1 MPPLTR
7 SPPPP
12 AVTLDAADNPQ
23 VSFKVA
29 LPAMTAAAYP
39 GGASI
44 LVADHRSI
52 IAQAASLPSTEYVKS
67 SINSG
72 NVARRRRTLLQS
84 AGGVTLDTTVWF
96 PANWG
101 SLAGTFPNQTS
112 LDALVFNL
120 RYLPRLALE
129 LDSYPNFNA
138 TGATVSGLACTVSTP
153 SLDSSEDSGGDSSG
167 SSPGAAAAPTI
178 VQVTLAS
185 NTSTVTSTFDI
196 AKLSASNKDPPIISI
211 DGDTILDFPAST
223 TDAFSEAPLTV
234 YDTVDAYNVAL
245 QRTYRLCKLPRGG
258 RTALAIGPGAGDVDV
273 TGFQCFGASSSRAD
287 SVDRRRP
294 NKNGEAFLIEY
305 RAYNSRNISATPK
318 RRVVFITDACADSG
332 ESYCFTLGRCSVG
345 NQCLNVTRSSIGSS
359 SGSSGGSSS
368 NRAVL
373 AVPTDTTPPKLALLG
388 AGRAAISP
396 SGEPLM
402 IDEVLYGSDWS
413 DPGAIAS
420 DVNEFGRSVDITGR
434 IQAFGVAAVNTL
446 SATPPADLYGYLV
459 RYQVSDAAG
468 LVAPDAWRLVKVVC
482 KATEAYCVD
491 QDGNRGCSV
500 NGVCGLGD
508 STGLFGDSSSGNTTT
523 TSDTTTTTTTTT
535 ANTATTTTTD
545 TTMDPSALEEW
556 EPSSDALAPRIAL
569 NGDRR
574 VEINQLANFDRCAKV
589 ADFRA
594 DCDKGVRS
602 VDPKEGNLERQVLVC
617 GQPFLPP
624 AGQAQV
630 PLLLGCNISNL
641 LAGEY
646 NITYSVTN
654 SAGRTASTWRQLVIA
669 SVCPA
674 GERLCADKVTCANYA
689 NDLGCDSALDTI
701 SGSTQAADDVP
712 PAITLITTDEVP
724 QTLRIKRGFSYVLCN
739 GTMPTP
745 DSPCELGATALDPD
759 GQPGAQNLTG
769 AIIACPPT
777 ACISATGCT
786 ATELKSY
793 MLSQRG
799 LAGCGLD
806 PLAPVGT
813 DYVIDLWVWDAGR
826 KANAT
831 TRRSVSIVEPCPAT
845 NGVTYEFCTDPSGT
859 ALDTISGSTQAA
871 DDVPPAITLITTD
884 EVPQTLRIKRGFSY
898 VLCNGTMPTPDSP
911 CELGATALDP
921 DGQPGAQNLTGAI
934 IACPPTACISATGC
948 TATELKSYMLSQRGL
963 AGCGLDPLAPVGT
976 DYVIDLWVW
985 DAGRK
990 ANATTR
996 RSVSIVEPCP
1006 ATNGVTYEF
1015 CTDPSG
1021 TFFCSPVPCVQANA
1035 LQPPVSYAPALAV
1048 LPDVSYVEYG
1058 KVPPMYLGP
1067 CTSLNDT
1074 AACSAWAFGLTVFS
1088 DGRRLVSDLT
1098 AAISVMAQVSC
1109 TQQGDSQQ
1117 CTTCT
1122 LDALHTVLGCPPGT
1136 YTFRFAVENDVGV
1149 ATTDRTVHVFYK
1161 SSTRGSFTP
1170 GAPSANASQV
1180 AEAAASLNASVVLL
1194 AAAPSVFALPALLE
1208 NNVSS
1213 SYTDAM
1219 SYAVDRLST
1228 LGLDSSDVQL
1238 LRASVVPAA
1247 GDTFA
1252 LLVAAEVFTYLPSAV
1267 HHGPARE
1274 FAAYAALLSGNA
1286 TFRAEQLL
1294 LTIGYNASSGSVVLP
1309 GDGDVSSRRRRLA
1322 IGRQADGSLG
1332 AAKPT
1337 GRNAAA
1343 LVAGLVYDGTCSD
1356 GGSCTS
1362 AAELYGGEAPQP
1374 PPLDGGSTA
1383 AVEALVVELLGG
1395 AASPA
1400 GAALLRRRAL
1410 LLPQV
1415 RAEDVAA
1422 ALHLRP
1428 STSGDAAQKPGGAG
1442 NGGRRL
1448 RDTTS
1453 SSVGSSLG
1461 AVGGVQTTDYTA
1473 TSTPD
1478 AATAYASALAALVS
1492 AMSAQ
1497 VSALLADATVLSA
1510 RVNSS
1515 LGDGPMGVEDRQTAD
1530 TIAAYTTLE
1539 DAWNAAETSTLA

>member
-1 MPPLTR
+1 
-7 SPPPP
+7 
-12 AVTLDAADNPQ
+12 
-23 VSFKVA
+23 
-29 LPAMTAAAYP
+29 
-39 GGASI
+39 
-44 LVADHRSI
+44 SI
-52 IAQAASLPSTEYVKS
+52 IAQTASLPSTEYVKS

-84 AGGVTLDTTVWF
+84 AGGVTLDTTVRHSASAAIIAYVQAHTCSVVWF

-101 SLAGTFPNQTS
+101 SLVGTFPNQTS

-129 LDSYPNFNA
+129 LASYPNFNA

-153 SLDSSEDSGGDSSG
+153 SLDAGEDSGGDSSG
-167 SSPGAAAAPTI
+167 SSPGASAAPTI
-178 VQVTLAS
+178 VQVTLAP

-196 AKLSASNKDPPIISI
+196 AKLSASNKDPPTISI

-223 TDAFSEAPLTV
+223 TEAFSEGPVTV

-258 RTALAIGPGAGDVDV
+258 RAALVVGPGPGDVDMS
-273 TGFQCFGASSSRAD
+273 GLQCPAASSSRAD

-305 RAYNSRNISATPK
+305 RAYNSRNISATLK
-318 RRVVFITDACADSG
+318 HRVIFITDACIDSG

-345 NQCLNVTRSSIGSS
+345 NQCVNVTLASVGSS
-359 SGSSGGSSS
+359 SGSSNGAGSSGDGGSSGGGSS
-368 NRAVL
+368 NRVSL

-388 AGRAAISP
+388 TGRAAISP

-413 DPGAIAS
+413 DPGATAS

-434 IQAFGVAAVNTL
+434 IQAYGVAAVNTL
-446 SATPPADLYGYLV
+446 SATPPADMYGYLV

-491 QDGNRGCSV
+491 QDGNRECTI
-500 NGVCGLGD
+500 NGACGLGD
-508 STGLFGDSSSGNTTT
+508 SAGLFTDSSSGDGSSSSTTT

-535 ANTATTTTTD
+535 TTNTTTNNNTT
-545 TTMDPSALEEW
+545 TDPSALEQW
-556 EPSSDALAPRIAL
+556 EPSSDPLAPRIAL

-589 ADFRA
+589 AAFRA
-594 DCDKGVRS
+594 DCDKGVRC

-641 LAGEY
+641 VAGEY

-654 SAGRTASTWRQLVIA
+654 SVGRTASTWRQLVIV

-674 GERLCADKVTCANYA
+674 GERLCADKISCSNGGACSSE
-689 NDLGCDSALDTI
+689 LSAG
-701 SGSTQAADDVP
+701 SSSNSTQAAVDLP
-712 PAITLITTDEVP
+712 PAITLITTDAVP

-739 GTMPTP
+739 GTVPTL

-777 ACISATGCT
+777 ACISAKGCT
-786 ATELKSY
+786 ATELNSY

-826 KANAT
+826 KANTT
-831 TRRSVSIVEPCPAT
+831 TRRSVSIT
-845 NGVTYEFCTDPSGT
+845 
-859 ALDTISGSTQAA
+859 
-871 DDVPPAITLITTD
+871 
-884 EVPQTLRIKRGFSY
+884 
-898 VLCNGTMPTPDSP
+898 
-911 CELGATALDP
+911 
-921 DGQPGAQNLTGAI
+921 
-934 IACPPTACISATGC
+934 
-948 TATELKSYMLSQRGL
+948 
-963 AGCGLDPLAPVGT
+963 
-976 DYVIDLWVW
+976 
-985 DAGRK
+985 
-990 ANATTR
+990 
-996 RSVSIVEPCP
+996 EPCP

-1021 TFFCSPVPCVQANA
+1021 TFFCSPVPCAQANA
-1035 LQPPVSYAPALAV
+1035 LKPPVSYAPTLAV
-1048 LPDVSYVEYG
+1048 LPDVSYIEYG

-1088 DGRRLVSDLT
+1088 DGRRLVTDLT

-1136 YTFRFAVENDVGV
+1136 YTFRFSVENDIGV

-1161 SSTRGSFTP
+1161 SSTRGFFTP
-1170 GAPSANASQV
+1170 GAPSANSSQV
-1180 AEAAASLNASVVLL
+1180 AEAAASLNASVALL

-1213 SYTDAM
+1213 SYTDAI

-1238 LRASVVPAA
+1238 LSASVVPAA

-1274 FAAYAALLSGNA
+1274 FAAYAALLASNT

-1322 IGRQADGSLG
+1322 VGRQADGSLG
-1332 AAKPT
+1332 ATNPI

-1343 LVAGLVYDGTCSD
+1343 LVAGLAYDGTCSD
-1356 GGSCTS
+1356 GGSCTA

-1383 AVEALVVELLGG
+1383 AVEALV
-1395 AASPA
+1395 
-1400 GAALLRRRAL
+1400 
-1410 LLPQV
+1410 
-1415 RAEDVAA
+1415 RAEDAAA
-1422 ALHLRP
+1422 ALHLRAG
-1428 STSGDAAQKPGGAG
+1428 TSGDVAPKLGGAG
-1442 NGGRRL
+1442 SGGRRL

-1461 AVGGVQTTDYTA
+1461 
-1473 TSTPD
+1473 
-1478 AATAYASALAALVS
+1478 
-1492 AMSAQ
+1492 
-1497 VSALLADATVLSA
+1497 
-1510 RVNSS
+1510 
-1515 LGDGPMGVEDRQTAD
+1515 
-1530 TIAAYTTLE
+1530 
-1539 DAWNAAETSTLA
+1539 